1 MYIFVENKFA
11 EFIIYFM
18 LTQLD
23 NKLNLFNLSVS
34 LFLKVGILTHTKLSH
49 VDVTILNVRFISTT

>member
-1 MYIFVENKFA
+1 
-11 EFIIYFM
+11 M

-23 NKLNLFNLSVS
+23 NKFNLLTLSVS
-34 LFLKVGILTHTKLSH
+34 LFLKVGILTHTKLSY